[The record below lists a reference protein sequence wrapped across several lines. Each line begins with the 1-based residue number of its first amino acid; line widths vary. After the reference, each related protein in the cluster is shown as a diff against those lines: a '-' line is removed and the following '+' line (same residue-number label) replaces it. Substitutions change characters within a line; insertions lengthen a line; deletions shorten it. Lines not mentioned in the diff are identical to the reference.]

1 MKAPAPQGYLTKEGR
16 QIYNRICELLDQH
29 SALEEVDS
37 YGLSMAAHWLWLFNE
52 AGEKVKENG
61 GVQEYKTGAT
71 GVSAHL
77 TVMKTASA
85 MFKDLSAKF
94 GLSNKDRE
102 LMLKFKAKKDEGDEI
117 DDIINRKR

>member
-1 MKAPAPQGYLTKEGR
+1 MKAPKAQKYLTKEGED
-16 QIYNRICELLDQH
+16 IYKEMCQLLEDH
-29 SALEEVDS
+29 NAIEEIDS
-37 YGLSMAAHWLWLFNE
+37 YGLSMAAHWLWLYHK
-52 AGEKVKENG
+52 AALQTQENG
-61 GVQEYKTGAT
+61 GVQVYKTGAE

-102 LMLKFKAKKDEGDEI
+102 LMLKFKAKKAEGDKL
-117 DDIINRKR
+117 DDI